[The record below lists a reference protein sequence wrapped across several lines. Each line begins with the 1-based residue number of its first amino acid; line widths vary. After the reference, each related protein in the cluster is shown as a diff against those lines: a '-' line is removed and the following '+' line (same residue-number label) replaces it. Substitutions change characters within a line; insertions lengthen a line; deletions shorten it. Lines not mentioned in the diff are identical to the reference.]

1 MEVLFILEKP
11 NFCPEVQAIFYAKYE
26 KCVNSIYVCQEK
38 IFVSRKYLSQGNFSA
53 KKNSVQRKILPKQN
67 PDRNKIF
74 VPTIICHS
82 KSASKGPLEVVLNQ
96 VNSKND

>member
-11 NFCPEVQAIFYAKYE
+11 NFCPEVQAIFYANYE
-26 KCVNSIYVCQEK
+26 KCVNSINVCQEK
-38 IFVSRKYLSQGNFSA
+38 IFVSRKYLSQENFSA

-74 VPTIICHS
+74 VPTIICHTRRASKRAARGGS
-82 KSASKGPLEVVLNQ
+82 KSS
-96 VNSKND
+96 